1 VSIFAAEFVG
11 TFLLTFVGAGVI
23 LQTTSLGADGFGLLG
38 VALANGVILSI
49 AVTAAMNVSGAH
61 FNPAVTIAL
70 IVCGKCRPLSA
81 PLYVAAQILGAWFA
95 ALLLTAM
102 FSAEVVSLARLGT
115 PAPAP
120 GVTWGTLLLV
130 EIVLTFVLAIAIWGT
145 AVDSRSPNVGG
156 FGIGLAVFCDILV
169 GGPISGAA
177 MNPARVLGPAL
188 VGGVWDMHAAYWIG
202 PVIGA
207 VLGSVFYKTLI
218 YRD

>member
-1 VSIFAAEFVG
+1 
-11 TFLLTFVGAGVI
+11 
-23 LQTTSLGADGFGLLG
+23 
-38 VALANGVILSI
+38 
-49 AVTAAMNVSGAH
+49 
-61 FNPAVTIAL
+61 
-70 IVCGKCRPLSA
+70 
-81 PLYVAAQILGAWFA
+81 
-95 ALLLTAM
+95 
-102 FSAEVVSLARLGT
+102 
-115 PAPAP
+115 
-120 GVTWGTLLLV
+120 VTWGTLLLV